1 MTIHEIIKAN
11 RISRSLTQEML
22 AEQLNVTPQAVSRW
36 ETGISSPDIALLP
49 KIADIF
55 NVSIDELL
63 GTNSDSDEQSDNAEE
78 VGLTQRQ
85 IDAIFNRI
93 PGIPGVTGKKVLF
106 ADDAPYLRM
115 MIPQILSEQ
124 NHKVFLAENGLEAV
138 EIVNKEKP
146 EYCILDINM
155 PVMDGL
161 EALSKIKSS
170 HPNMKVIM
178 LTAMAERG
186 TVEKAKELGAD
197 DYILKP
203 FAPADIIA
211 RIR

>member
-1 MTIHEIIKAN
+1 MTIHEIIKEN
-11 RISRSLTQEML
+11 RTSRRLTQEML
-22 AEQLNVTPQAVSRW
+22 AEKLNVTPQAVSRW

-55 NVSIDELL
+55 NISVDELL
-63 GTNSDSDEQSDNAEE
+63 RNIPSQEQDDNVETA
-78 VGLTQRQ
+78 GLTQNQ
-85 IDAIFNRI
+85 INCIFDYI
-93 PGIPGVTGKKVLF
+93 PGIPGATGKRIVF

-124 NHKVFLAENGLEAV
+124 KHEVLLAENGLEAV

-170 HPNMKVIM
+170 HPDIKVIM

-203 FAPADIIA
+203 FAPANIIA

>member
-1 MTIHEIIKAN
+1 
-11 RISRSLTQEML
+11 
-22 AEQLNVTPQAVSRW
+22 
-36 ETGISSPDIALLP
+36 
-49 KIADIF
+49 
-55 NVSIDELL
+55 L
-63 GTNSDSDEQSDNAEE
+63 GTNSDSDEQSDNTEE
-78 VGLTQRQ
+78 TGLTQRQ
-85 IDAIFNRI
+85 IDTIFNHI
-93 PGIPGVTGKKVLF
+93 PGIPGTSGKKIVF

-138 EIVNKEKP
+138 EIVNRENP

>member
-1 MTIHEIIKAN
+1 MTIHEIIKEN
-11 RISRSLTQEML
+11 RTSRSLTQETL
-22 AEQLNVTPQAVSRW
+22 AEQLKVTPQAVSRW
-36 ETGISSPDIALLP
+36 ETGISSPDIAMLP

-55 NVSIDELL
+55 NISVDELL
-63 GTNSDSDEQSDNAEE
+63 GTASALEEQSDNDKDT
-78 VGLTQRQ
+78 GLTQKE
-85 IDAIFNRI
+85 IDAIFNHI
-93 PGIPGVTGKKVLF
+93 PGIPGVTCKKILF

-138 EIVNKEKP
+138 EIVNRENP

-161 EALSKIKSS
+161 EALSKIKAS
-170 HPNMKVIM
+170 HPNIKVIM
-178 LTAMAERG
+178 LTAMAERD

-211 RIR
+211 RIH

>member
-11 RISRSLTQEML
+11 RIGRCITQEAL

-36 ETGISSPDIALLP
+36 ETGISSPDISMLP
-49 KIADIF
+49 KIAEFFLI
-55 NVSIDELL
+55 SIDELL
-63 GTNSDSDEQSDNAEE
+63 GTSSALDEQSDNDEK

-85 IDAIFNRI
+85 IDAIFNCI
-93 PGIPGVTGKKVLF
+93 PGIPGATGKKIVF
-106 ADDAPYLRM
+106 ADDAPYLRV

-124 NHKVFLAENGLEAV
+124 KHEVFLAENGLEAV
-138 EIVNKEKP
+138 EIVNKENP

-161 EALSKIKSS
+161 EALSKIKSA
-170 HPNMKVIM
+170 HPDIKVIM
-178 LTAMAERG
+178 LTAMAERD

-197 DYILKP
+197 NYILKP
-203 FAPADIIA
+203 FAPADIIS

>member
-11 RISRSLTQEML
+11 RVGRNLTQEML
-22 AEQLNVTPQAVSRW
+22 AELLNVTPQAVSRW

-55 NVSIDELL
+55 HISVDELL
-63 GTNSDSDEQSDNAEE
+63 GNNPSQAENDNVETS
-78 VGLTQRQ
+78 GLTQSQ
-85 IDAIFNRI
+85 IDCIFGYI
-93 PGIPGVTGKKVLF
+93 PGIPGATGKKILF

-124 NHKVFLAENGLEAV
+124 KHEVLLAENGLEAV
-138 EIVNKEKP
+138 EIASKEKP
-146 EYCILDINM
+146 DYCILDINM

-161 EALSKIKSS
+161 EALTKIKASS
-170 HPNMKVIM
+170 PNTKVIM
-178 LTAMAERG
+178 LTAMAERS

-197 DYILKP
+197 NYILKP
-203 FAPADIIA
+203 FAPADIIT
-211 RIR
+211 RIH

>member
-11 RISRSLTQEML
+11 RISRSLTQETL
-22 AEQLNVTPQAVSRW
+22 AEKLNVTPQAVSRW
-36 ETGISSPDIALLP
+36 ETGISSPDITLLP

-55 NVSIDELL
+55 NINVDELL
-63 GTNSDSDEQSDNAEE
+63 GTNSDSDKQSDNNEAA
-78 VGLTQRQ
+78 GLTQKQ
-85 IDAIFNRI
+85 IDAIFNHI
-93 PGIPGVTGKKVLF
+93 PGIPGAIGKRILF

-115 MIPQILSEQ
+115 MLPQILSEQ
-124 NHKVFLAENGLEAV
+124 KHEVLLAENGLEAV
-138 EIVNKEKP
+138 EIANKEKP

-161 EALSKIKSS
+161 EALSKIKST
-170 HPNMKVIM
+170 HPSIKVLM

-186 TVEKAKELGAD
+186 TVEKAKALGAD